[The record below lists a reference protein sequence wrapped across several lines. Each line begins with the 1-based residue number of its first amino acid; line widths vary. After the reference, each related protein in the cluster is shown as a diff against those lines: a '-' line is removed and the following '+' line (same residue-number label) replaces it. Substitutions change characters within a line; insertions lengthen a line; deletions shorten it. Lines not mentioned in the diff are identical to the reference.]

1 MNHDIY
7 ITSGALLIVCKGAPF
22 VTRVF
27 ITSRLNTHFLST
39 PPHPGQRC
47 LLLVVA
53 TCTIGCSTKCS
64 CFHFLLF
71 MGYYLFLL
79 FSTISSMC
87 CYLHYLWLLYVL
99 FVTFYRSH
107 LRQPYICYY
116 WSFCLTWAWG
126 QVFGSR
132 ASRIFHFY
140 FICILEL
147 GSKFSTF
154 LLFSGVN
161 YCTLSHLF

>member
-1 MNHDIY
+1 MFGAWLIVFFKSASFFVFCTTFELFLCY
-7 ITSGALLIVCKGAPF
+7 LYFVLFVFCICICITFGALLIVCKGAPF

-53 TCTIGCSTKCS
+53 TCTIGCSTICS

-87 CYLHYLWLLYVL
+87 CYLHYLWLL
-99 FVTFYRSH
+99 
-107 LRQPYICYY
+107 
-116 WSFCLTWAWG
+116 
-126 QVFGSR
+126 
-132 ASRIFHFY
+132 
-140 FICILEL
+140 
-147 GSKFSTF
+147 
-154 LLFSGVN
+154 
-161 YCTLSHLF
+161 